1 MKKILLITSLLIG
14 LNTFSQDSTW
24 VENWQLQAGTWRTIA
39 EDFKSNA
46 QFTDFISFIK
56 IFNSFK
62 AANHSDNAPVNL
74 DSIPT
79 VMVAILYEKVL
90 FDVAYGDILSNFQSS
105 LTSKRNNNS
114 FLNRLCNAL
123 EARLTSIR
131 SGKKAAG
138 NKLLTGN

>member
-1 MKKILLITSLLIG
+1 MKKILLIIALLIG
-14 LNTFSQDSTW
+14 LNSFSQSPW
-24 VENWQLQAGTWRTIA
+24 VTNWQLQAGTWRTIA

-46 QFTDFISFIK
+46 QFSDFVAFIK
-56 IFNSFK
+56 VFNNFK
-62 AANHSDNAPVNL
+62 GNNHNDNVPITL

-90 FDVAYGDILSNFQSS
+90 FDVAYGDILENFQTS
-105 LTSKRNNNS
+105 LTSKRGTNS
-114 FLNRLCNAL
+114 LLNTLCTAL
-123 EARLTSIR
+123 ETRLNNMR